1 MTVTDRPAR
10 GARALDPDRLAAL
23 EEQRDFLLRSL
34 DDLEREHEAG
44 DVDETDYQTL
54 KDDYTAR
61 AARTIRAIESHQA
74 RVAAARPPRSWRR
87 TVLTVAGVAAFA
99 LLAGVMVAQSAGRRG
114 AGDQITGDI
123 RETTRGKLDEAVQL
137 AGRQRYDEAI
147 ALYDEVLADQPD
159 NVEAMTFKGWFQWQ
173 SGDGQGVMTLLDA
186 VALDPAYPAT
196 HAFLAVVFE
205 QLGRP
210 DTARLELDRLDAL
223 DPPPEYREL
232 TAALRE
238 RLDAAAAATT
248 TVPPAP

>member
-1 MTVTDRPAR
+1 VIVATRP
-10 GARALDPDRLAAL
+10 LDPDALAAL

-34 DDLEREHEAG
+34 DDLEREHDAG
-44 DVDETDYQTL
+44 DVDETDYRTL

-74 RVAAARPPRSWRR
+74 RVAAARPHRSWRR
-87 TVLTVAGVAAFA
+87 LVLVVAAVGAFA

-123 RETTRGKLDEAVQL
+123 RESTRAKLDEAVTL
-137 AGRQRYDEAI
+137 ASQQRYDEAI
-147 ALYDEVLADQPD
+147 AIYDEVLADQPG

-173 SGDGQGVMTLLDA
+173 SGDGQGVVTLVEAAELDA
-186 VALDPAYPAT
+186 AYPAT

-205 QLGRP
+205 RLGRP

-223 DPPPEYREL
+223 DPPPEYRDL
-232 TAALRE
+232 TAALRD
-238 RLDAAAAATT
+238 RLASPTT
-248 TVPPAP
+248 TTTTPPAPDQ

>member
-1 MTVTDRPAR
+1 VSVATRP
-10 GARALDPDRLAAL
+10 LDPDALVAL

-34 DDLEREHEAG
+34 DDLEREHDAG
-44 DVDETDYQTL
+44 DVDETDYRTL

-74 RVAAARPPRSWRR
+74 RVAAARPHRSWRR
-87 TVLTVAGVAAFA
+87 LVLVVAAVGAFA

-123 RETTRGKLDEAVQL
+123 RESTRAKLDEAVTL
-137 AGRQRYDEAI
+137 ASQQRYDEAI
-147 ALYDEVLADQPD
+147 AIYDEVLADQPG

-173 SGDGQGVMTLLDA
+173 SGDGQGVVTLVEA
-186 VALDPAYPAT
+186 AELDPAYPAT
-196 HAFLAVVFE
+196 HAFLAVAFE

-223 DPPPEYREL
+223 DPPPEYRDL
-232 TAALRE
+232 TAALRD
-238 RLDAAAAATT
+238 RLASPTT
-248 TVPPAP
+248 TTATPPAPDQ